1 MKSMFD
7 LFAFQESIKNG
18 PMTRSLES
26 DEVPEI
32 ERKENSLGPSHLR
45 IGFYFLSDLLH
56 QGEIGLQSSLLFREE
71 IQESLEIGMKTAL
84 MEMDLKSGINVSN
97 VMDGNEFDFF
107 LDSDL
112 FEKMIKLS
120 TLLAPTQKG
129 TCGIEGKV
137 PSFERDHI
145 PSYLFLLLK
154 KKGVETFSGEK
165 SSGRQPAHSGTDD
178 NGIAGFDH
186 GHVFPSLATK
196 NISIAETF
204 QSRRKCGVDQSRL
217 RGATYRILNAL
228 SSSPFTWEGV
238 FQNFSEIKKI
248 ITDSIW
254 ERN

>member
-32 ERKENSLGPSHLR
+32 ERKENSLSPSHLR

-56 QGEIGLQSSLLFREE
+56 QGEIGLQPSLLFRKK
-71 IQESLEIGMKTAL
+71 IQETLKIGMKTAL

-112 FEKMIKLS
+112 FEEMVKLS

-129 TCGIEGKV
+129 TCGIEGEV
-137 PSFERDHI
+137 PSFERDDI
-145 PSYLFLLLK
+145 PSHLFLLLK
-154 KKGVETFSGEK
+154 KKGVEPFSGEK
-165 SSGRQPAHSGTDD
+165 SSGRQAAHSGTDD
-178 NGIAGFDH
+178 NGIVNLGFRH
-186 GHVFPSLATK
+186 
-196 NISIAETF
+196 ISPLPM
-204 QSRRKCGVDQSRL
+204 K
-217 RGATYRILNAL
+217 
-228 SSSPFTWEGV
+228 EG
-238 FQNFSEIKKI
+238 FSIFVE
-248 ITDSIW
+248 
-254 ERN
+254 